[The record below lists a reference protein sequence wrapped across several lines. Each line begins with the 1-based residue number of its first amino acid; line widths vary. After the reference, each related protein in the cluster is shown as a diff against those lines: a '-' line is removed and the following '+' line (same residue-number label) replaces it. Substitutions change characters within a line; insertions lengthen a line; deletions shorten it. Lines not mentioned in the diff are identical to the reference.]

1 MNILFLSSKSPYP
14 IKDGHSMRT
23 FNLLK
28 RMAKNH
34 RVFLL
39 TYFLSKDEEEEFEEL
54 RRICF
59 SAEGFKLPSG
69 GSTFLLAIS
78 LFKNLFS
85 PLPFV
90 AQKYRSREMLARI
103 KQKLKDEKIDLIH
116 VDILPL
122 MNYSAVFDHYPVL
135 LVEHNVESLL
145 LRRMITHTR
154 NLILKFFLWL
164 QYAKLS
170 LFETKQIGNAD
181 CVAAV
186 SEEERGILISM
197 NPDARVELV
206 PNGVDSDFF
215 QPAAEDKARNS
226 IIFVGG
232 LNWFPNLDGISYFCE
247 QIQPVIR
254 LRVGEFSTVIV
265 GKEDKGFRY
274 ASSITQTGFVKD
286 IRSFVYAAKVFI
298 VPLRIGGGT
307 RLKIL
312 DAMAMGKA
320 IVSTSIGCE
329 GLAVKNGIHLIIEDD
344 PRRFAEAIVELLVN
358 DQKRLALGKNARQL
372 VEEKYDWGIIARGLD
387 GIYENLRKKNVRN
400 LRTI

>member
-28 RMAKNH
+28 KMAKNH

-103 KQKLKDEKIDLIH
+103 KQILKDEKIDLIH

-145 LRRMITHTR
+145 LRRRITHTR

-206 PNGVDSDFF
+206 PNGVDSIFSSPRQRIKREIPLF
-215 QPAAEDKARNS
+215 LSAA
-226 IIFVGG
+226 
-232 LNWFPNLDGISYFCE
+232 L
-247 QIQPVIR
+247 
-254 LRVGEFSTVIV
+254 
-265 GKEDKGFRY
+265 
-274 ASSITQTGFVKD
+274 TGFQ
-286 IRSFVYAAKVFI
+286 
-298 VPLRIGGGT
+298 
-307 RLKIL
+307 IL
-312 DAMAMGKA
+312 TA
-320 IVSTSIGCE
+320 
-329 GLAVKNGIHLIIEDD
+329 
-344 PRRFAEAIVELLVN
+344 
-358 DQKRLALGKNARQL
+358 
-372 VEEKYDWGIIARGLD
+372 
-387 GIYENLRKKNVRN
+387 
-400 LRTI
+400 